1 MDSHAILAPSSAARR
16 MACPGSRHL
25 ESKYPQEE
33 TEETKEGHAAHW
45 LAAQALTFAEIPD
58 RIAPNGVEITEEMID
73 GADLYQEAVMRVC
86 SNLALLHVEEKVYIN
101 VIHAECWGTPDC
113 WYYNPENRKLYIFDY
128 KFGYRFVEVYE
139 NWQLLEYAAGVVHHL
154 LLSQVDEIV
163 LTIVQPRS
171 FHPRGAV
178 RSWALSFGELDN
190 YADILREAEAKAFN
204 SVTECN
210 PTPECR
216 DCRARFAC
224 PALQNAALAAVEK
237 SYLNIPH
244 ELTPAMVGNELRL
257 LKNAHALLEARIT
270 GLEEQAIHL
279 LKAGE
284 RLPFFH
290 LEPSLGRT
298 RWTVPS
304 EQIIEMAKL
313 LDVDISKPAEALTP
327 KQALNVGLSQEIVDA
342 YSTTPFGGMKL
353 TPDDLNKT
361 RKLFK

>member
-16 MACPGSRHL
+16 MACPGSRQL
-25 ESKYPQEE
+25 EAKYPQEE
-33 TEETKEGHAAHW
+33 TEEAKEGHAAHW

-73 GADLYQEAVMRVC
+73 GADLYQETVMRVC
-86 SNLALLHVEEKVYIN
+86 SSLALLHVEEKVHIN
-101 VIHAECWGTPDC
+101 IIHAGCWGTPDS
-113 WYYNPENRKLYIFDY
+113 WYYNPDNRKLYIFDY

-139 NWQLLEYAAGVVHHL
+139 NWQLLEYAAGVADHL
-154 LLSQVDEIV
+154 RFSQIDEIV

-171 FHPRGAV
+171 FHPQGAV
-178 RSWALSFGELDN
+178 RSWALSFNELVE
-190 YADILREAEAKAFN
+190 YIGRLRTSEEASFHSSAQ
-204 SVTECN
+204 CN

-216 DCRARFAC
+216 DCTARFAC

-244 ELTPAMVGNELRL
+244 ELTPVMVGNELRM

-270 GLEEQAIHL
+270 GLEEQALHL

-298 RWTVPS
+298 RWTVPA

-313 LDVDISKPAEALTP
+313 LDVDIAKPAEALTP
-327 KQALNVGLSQEIVDA
+327 KQAVNAGLPQELADA

-353 TPDDLNKT
+353 APNDLNKT